1 MYPGYS
7 VRRVASSRTARRS
20 RSGEGS
26 GLFDQICQQLFPDAP
41 TEASTVRRAGS
52 GVRGSRM
59 VRYILD
65 SVAGGLMGAAG
76 KVIVV
81 TDGASGLRPASGTG
95 ETL

>member
-1 MYPGYS
+1 
-7 VRRVASSRTARRS
+7 
-20 RSGEGS
+20 
-26 GLFDQICQQLFPDAP
+26 
-41 TEASTVRRAGS
+41 
-52 GVRGSRM
+52 M

-81 TDGASGLRPASGTG
+81 TDGASGLRPAAGTG